1 MVFHNYSIIVV
12 KLKVVYKNFNFIIY
26 NIYTQLLKHY
36 DLLFTT
42 IKSICIRSC
51 SKS

>member
-26 NIYTQLLKHY
+26 NIYTQLLNITIY
-36 DLLFTT
+36 YLLP
-42 IKSICIRSC
+42 
-51 SKS
+51 

>member
-26 NIYTQLLKHY
+26 NIYTRSY
-36 DLLFTT
+36 E
-42 IKSICIRSC
+42 KSVIYW
-51 SKS
+51 K